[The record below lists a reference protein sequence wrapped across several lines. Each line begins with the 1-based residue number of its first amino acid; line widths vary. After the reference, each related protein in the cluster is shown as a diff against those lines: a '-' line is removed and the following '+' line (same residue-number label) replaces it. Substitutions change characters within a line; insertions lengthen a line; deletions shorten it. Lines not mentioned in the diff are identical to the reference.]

1 MPPPVTAP
9 THPPPS
15 ESTTTTR
22 PPPPPQQ
29 QLPPPPPPPPP
40 PPSGVESEVP
50 PKKRKLEEEGFQ
62 RSPYYTI
69 RETVANLRGRFLQVC
84 QGTDSEKKDVAA
96 EILNARAPDDKRADK
111 VLSEEKSLGP
121 TTSLSGN
128 FVHST
133 GGGVPLK
140 PDNSDT
146 TVHGLPVKTKN
157 RAGPSK
163 ITGYTKQQGGLPQG
177 SYVIG
182 GSPVAWNF
190 LIWRG
195 SKAVYY
201 GLTKAEW
208 LARQSAK

>member
-1 MPPPVTAP
+1 M
-9 THPPPS
+9 
-15 ESTTTTR
+15 
-22 PPPPPQQ
+22 
-29 QLPPPPPPPPP
+29 
-40 PPSGVESEVP
+40 
-50 PKKRKLEEEGFQ
+50 
-62 RSPYYTI
+62 
-69 RETVANLRGRFLQVC
+69 
-84 QGTDSEKKDVAA
+84 KDVIELSKKTRLDLSAAA
-96 EILNARAPDDKRADK
+96 EPVKPFDKHAARAPEDKRAEK

-121 TTSLSGN
+121 TTSLAGN

-146 TVHGLPVKTKN
+146 AAHGLPVKTKN
-157 RAGPSK
+157 RARPSK
-163 ITGYTKQQGGLPQG
+163 ITGYTKQQGALPQG

-182 GSPVAWNF
+182 GSPIGWNF
-190 LIWRG
+190 LMWPG